1 MTALIFMG
9 YAARQVEKGKWT
21 QEQAD
26 KYVAD
31 QIRAELEADENE
43 RKLVEICRQKLK
55 ELES

>member
-1 MTALIFMG
+1 MTALISAG

-31 QIRAELEADENE
+31 LMRVELEADENE
-43 RKLVEICRQKLK
+43 RKLVEMCRQKLK